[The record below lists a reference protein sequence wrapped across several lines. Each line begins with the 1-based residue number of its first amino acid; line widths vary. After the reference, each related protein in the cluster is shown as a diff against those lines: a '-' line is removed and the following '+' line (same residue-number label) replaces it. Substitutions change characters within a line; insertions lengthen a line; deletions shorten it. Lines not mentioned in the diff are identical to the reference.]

1 MIIMNKYCES
11 KWDRTRPAYTIRGK
25 KYRRIEELK
34 FQNTST
40 SVNTDSNVNK
50 ETTK

>member
-11 KWDRTRPAYTIRGK
+11 RWSCSRPAYTIRER

-34 FQNTST
+34 FHTSS
-40 SVNTDSNVNK
+40 SVSSVSGEEK
-50 ETTK
+50 SK

>member
-1 MIIMNKYCES
+1 MNKYCES
-11 KWDRTRPAYTIRGK
+11 RWTKSRPAYTIRGR

-40 SVNTDSNVNK
+40 SVNTDNK
-50 ETTK
+50 ESRK